1 MAATGRGYNYITG
14 GGGMIMNRAAASS
27 LSTCDCPSENTP
39 DDMHLGM
46 CARWQDINYSL
57 LSFGGWRAPHTF
69 YITIFM

>member
-46 CARWQDINYSL
+46 CAR
-57 LSFGGWRAPHTF
+57 
-69 YITIFM
+69 